1 MTEERKRRPKGTGSV
16 YKRGDVWEAAYTIP
30 KAQRAP
36 GASAR
41 PITKQ
46 GPTEAKAL
54 ANLMAHLRTLGVA
67 LPAIAGSGPTSQTIE
82 ERYGSEPTHRITNH
96 DPNAPGHS
104 YTLTQWSNEWLRDYT
119 GHVEEETRVRYE
131 GHIRN
136 HILPHVGH
144 VTLDR
149 LSAIVL
155 IQDWWK
161 VIQKKKKV
169 VRGVITDKPLLNEAG
184 LSAVYKTM
192 RLLLKAAEDKILVP
206 NRLSVRLIHPP
217 HQGRRP
223 ETDREIAATTK
234 HLLNVF
240 TKELKRDDLR
250 WAFFIFTL
258 LGLRQGER
266 LALSVDSVDLST
278 PGDEKLYV
286 SKQVGWKTG
295 TGWILKNSTK
305 NGDVREVPLFDEF
318 LDAAVFLLERHKRL
332 TESPDWVRNPD
343 PEFAA
348 LLLQGDRGEVRHRK
362 IDTKEWKEV
371 TGTDD
376 RGHIARHAT
385 GQLLAERG
393 VAPDIAKVVLGW
405 RSDAYAHYYRTISTA
420 YAGRALRN
428 QYVLDLSAAAPPESR
443 PNLGITRSNN
453 RD

>member
-67 LPAIAGSGPTSQTIE
+67 LPVIAGSGSTSQTLE

-104 YTLTQWSNEWLRDYT
+104 YTLEAWANEWLRDYT
-119 GHVEEETRVRYE
+119 GHVDEETRVRYE

-136 HILPHVGH
+136 HILPHLGQL
-144 VTLDR
+144 TLDR

-155 IQDWWK
+155 IEDWWK
-161 VIQKKKKV
+161 VIKKKRKV
-169 VRGVITDKPLLNEAG
+169 VRGVTTDKPLLNDPG

-192 RLLLKAAEDKILVP
+192 RLVLKAAEDKIHVR
-206 NRLSVRLIHPP
+206 NRLSARLIHPP

-223 ETDREIAATTK
+223 ETDREIEVMTK
-234 HLLNVF
+234 RLTDVF
-240 TKELKRDDLR
+240 YREMNRDDPR
-250 WAFFIFTL
+250 WSFFLFAL

-266 LALSVDSVDLST
+266 LALSVDSIDLT
-278 PGDEKLYV
+278 PGKERLHI
-286 SKQVGWKTG
+286 SKQVAWKTG
-295 TGWILKNSTK
+295 TGWVLKNSTK
-305 NGDVREVPLFDEF
+305 NGDVRTVPLFDEF
-318 LDAAVFLLERHKRL
+318 LEAAVLLVDRHKRL
-332 TESPDWVRNPD
+332 TQSPQWVSNPD
-343 PEFAA
+343 PAFAS

-362 IDTKEWKEV
+362 IDAKEWKEII
-371 TGTDD
+371 GSDE

-385 GQLLAERG
+385 GQLLAEKG
-393 VAPDIAKVVLGW
+393 IAPDVAKILLGW
-405 RSDAYAHYYRTISTA
+405 RSDAYAHYYRTISIA
-420 YAGRALRN
+420 FAGRALRE
-428 QYVLDLSAAAPPESR
+428 QYVLDESAAPPPESR
-443 PNLGITRSNN
+443 PRLGITSSNN
-453 RD
+453 SD